1 MTSAYKHNIKNKTI
15 LITGGTGSFGNTVIT
30 KLLPLQPKRIIVF
43 SRDEKKQFD
52 MRNVFD
58 NPLLKFII
66 GDVRD
71 EQSIMRAMEK
81 VDYVFHAAALK
92 QVPTC
97 EFFPMEAVKT
107 NVIGTQNVLDAARYH
122 KVKRVVVL
130 STDKAVYPINA
141 LGLSKALM
149 EKVMIAEGKNFVNS
163 GNTQTVFCG
172 VRYGNVLYTR
182 GSILPEFMNR
192 MKQQK
197 KLLLTDPAMTR
208 FLLPLSE
215 AVDLVFYALTNGENG
230 NIYVR
235 KSPACTIETLAK
247 AFCSLFNYK
256 IGYEEVGIRAGE
268 KIHETLVTQEELLRA
283 KDVGKYFKIPSESQ
297 GLDYNKYFVKG
308 KKTNSETLIAFT
320 SANTKQLTIE
330 ETKEML
336 LRVPEI
342 KIELKN

>member
-308 KKTNSETLIAFT
+308 KKTNSENLIAFT